1 MEKHRVHGE
10 FSCAFLVH
18 SLLIELPLDIGYS
31 FHYMNTIPLIVEI

>member
-1 MEKHRVHGE
+1 MGSLVAQTL
-10 FSCAFLVH
+10 AFLVH